1 MALYDRGALGPND
14 SISSPAYKR
23 AALLHYRADLDPA
36 RVQAINE
43 LGQEYSR
50 RGLSGG
56 GQDLAMELANR
67 NNYFQQLGQRNQ
79 NLGVEQSDANEVAR
93 QRAEGRGWQLDD
105 QAKQKALEDEFVKW
119 NQEDY
124 ANYRRS
130 LPIRKLTGGI
140 GKLGGAASTEGFKS
154 SWGSSAAGDSKA
166 FNNKAAA
173 DRENWG

>member
-43 LGQEYSR
+43 LGQEYSG

-56 GQDLAMELANR
+56 GQNLGATLANR
-67 NNYFQQLGQRNQ
+67 NSYIQQLSQQNQ
-79 NLGVEQSDANEVAR
+79 NLGLEQAGANEIAR
-93 QRAEGRGWQLDD
+93 QRVEGRGWQTADM
-105 QAKQKALEDEFVKW
+105 AKQQQLEDTLQGW

-124 ANYRRS
+124 DAYRRA
-130 LPIRKLTGGI
+130 LPMKKLFGGI
-140 GKLGGAASTEGFKS
+140 GKLGGAAVSQGFTPSSTKTT
-154 SWGSSAAGDSKA
+154 
-166 FNNKAAA
+166 
-173 DRENWG
+173 R